1 LAAPA
6 KPDGGRSADDSVQN
20 HPPLPELETVSRED
34 VGDIKVGSRVEI
46 AGSTIKHYNGVT
58 GTVSDVWYTSKGEEY
73 AVEFDE
79 NVGNLANLSSFP
91 ACEVRRLE

>member
-1 LAAPA
+1 
-6 KPDGGRSADDSVQN
+6 
-20 HPPLPELETVSRED
+20 